1 MKFLIIQTAFI
12 GDVILATSVVEK
24 LKKHFPNAEI
34 DFLLKKGNESLLLNH
49 PHINNVWVF
58 DKKNGK
64 IKNLFHLI
72 GKIRSQKYDHVINIH
87 RSLTSGLMTVL
98 SGAKIKTGFDKN
110 PLSFLYSNSVPHLL
124 SKDEKNTHEI
134 KRNNSLISKITDNIV
149 IRPRLYPSKSDYD
162 FVVCEK
168 EYVCIAPSSV
178 WFTKRLP
185 VNKWCELINQLPSN
199 YLIKLIGAPDDV
211 KMCEE
216 IKQKTKNTNIEILAG
231 KLTFLQSAAL
241 IHKAKITF
249 SNDSAPMHFASAMN
263 APVAAIFCSTVP
275 EFGFGP
281 LSDASY
287 IIQSDE
293 MPSCK
298 PCGIHGKTACPKQHF
313 KCADINFKTLFSR
326 ISL

>member
-1 MKFLIIQTAFI
+1 MQFLIIQTAFI

-24 LKKHFPNAEI
+24 LKMQFPDAKI

-49 PHINNVWVF
+49 PHISNVWVF

-64 IKNLFHLI
+64 IKNLIHLI
-72 GKIRSQKYDHVINIH
+72 GKIRKQKYDHVINIH

-110 PLSFLYSNSVPHLL
+110 PLSFLYSNSITHVLT
-124 SKDEKNTHEI
+124 KEEKNTHEI
-134 KRNNSLISKITDNIV
+134 KRNNSLICKITDNNV
-149 IRPRLYPSKSDYD
+149 LRPKLYPSKTDYD
-162 FVVCEK
+162 LVKDER
-168 EYVCIAPSSV
+168 EYVCFAPSSI

-185 VNKWCELINQLPSN
+185 TNKWVELLDKMSEKYIV
-199 YLIKLIGAPDDV
+199 KLIGGPDDISL
-211 KMCEE
+211 CEE
-216 IKQKTKNTNIEILAG
+216 IKNKSKNKNIEILAG

-281 LSDASY
+281 LSDVSY

-298 PCGIHGKTACPKQHF
+298 PCGIHGKTTCPKKHF
-313 KCADINFKTLFSR
+313 KCADINIDRLLKR
-326 ISL
+326 ISF